1 MCLFVLYKIQIITVV
16 RVTLKELLLAIE
28 GSIIMNDQLR
38 DALDNIYDARVPA
51 VWLRGSWTSS
61 SIGFWF
67 TELIERNN
75 QFRTWCFKG
84 RPNMF
89 WMTGFFNPQG
99 FLTAMKQEV
108 ARLHQWPLDQV
119 ALNNKVLDY
128 MAEDC
133 KTPPLV

>member
-1 MCLFVLYKIQIITVV
+1 
-16 RVTLKELLLAIE
+16 
-28 GSIIMNDQLR
+28 MNDQLR
-38 DALDNIYDARVPA
+38 DALDNIYDARVPT

-99 FLTAMKQEV
+99 FLTAMRQEV

-119 ALNNKVLDY
+119 ALNNKVLDI
-128 MAEDC
+128 MAEEC
-133 KTPPLV
+133 KTPPAVKKNFLCVVSRFLNLVANFLGGCLRIRTIP